1 MSDKFTLI
9 ESIVNENAVDFREI
23 VNKVLLEKLATKLD
37 DQYKVAAKNM
47 FVLSEEEEVEE
58 ELESEEEETEE
69 ETEEEME
76 EAPEQ
81 APAPGGSRVRQ
92 SYGSY

>member
-47 FVLSEEEEVEE
+47 FVLSEEEAEE

-92 SYGSY
+92 SYGAY